1 MSKPA
6 NAEHVV
12 DRRQRAGDLYAQG
25 LTLVE
30 IAQVVGVSA
39 PTVRDDLKILG
50 VERRPQG
57 RRRRYG
63 PDVERTCEQ
72 CGDPFIPRASEVAH
86 GKGRF
91 CSGSCL
97 TAHGHAT
104 GRLRGRPS
112 EKVRAVC
119 ELDGC
124 EIEVERSPSH
134 VLTHVYCSSDHAHAD
149 EKHRSLRYEQRW
161 PDGPNMVTCSECGK
175 PVNRPPSATARS
187 PHQFCSDEH
196 QAAYTKK
203 HGLGGF
209 RAIIDHRAGGRARQ
223 RWYGR
228 WNAHKGAPGG
238 IEGGREGGR
247 PPKATKEQAAEC
259 WRLREDGRSSR
270 EIAQAV
276 FGDAR
281 LYKRV
286 LRLFAQ

>member
-6 NAEHVV
+6 ITERVSE
-12 DRRQRAGDLYAQG
+12 RRQRVSALYAEG
-25 LTLVE
+25 RTLVE

-39 PTVRDDLKILG
+39 PTARDDLKALG

-72 CGDPFIPRASEVAH
+72 CGNLFIPRASEVAH

-104 GRLRGRPS
+104 GRLHGRPS
-112 EKVRAVC
+112 KQIRVVC
-119 ELDGC
+119 ALEGC
-124 EIEVERSPSH
+124 GIEVERPPS
-134 VLTHVYCSSDHAHAD
+134 LINDLVYCSRDHAYAD
-149 EKHRSLRYEQRW
+149 PQCRNLTYKRRW
-161 PDGPNMVTCSECGK
+161 PEGPHMVSCSECGTL
-175 PVNRPPSATARS
+175 VNRPPSATARS
-187 PHQFCSDEH
+187 PHQFCSDEC
-196 QAAYTKK
+196 QATYTKTY
-203 HGLGGF
+203 GLGGF

-223 RWYGR
+223 RWHGR
-228 WNAHKGAPGG
+228 WNAHKGASGG

-247 PPKATKEQAAEC
+247 PPKATKEQSAEC
-259 WRLREDGRSSR
+259 WRLSKDGRSTR
-270 EIAQAV
+270 DIAAAV

-281 LYKRV
+281 YKDRV
-286 LRLFAQ
+286 ARILR